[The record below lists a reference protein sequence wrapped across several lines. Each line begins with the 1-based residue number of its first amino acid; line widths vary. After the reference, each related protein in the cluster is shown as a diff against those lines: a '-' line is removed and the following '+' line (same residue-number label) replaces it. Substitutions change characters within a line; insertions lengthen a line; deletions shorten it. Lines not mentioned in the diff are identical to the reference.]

1 MGREQAGEDAVTED
15 HDKKYCTFCKEKV
28 LFPCD
33 KEKYISGHCVD
44 MHRGKPGL
52 THPSLREK
60 TKEEKER
67 EEIRERMRA
76 LQRVFGRSRWFDS
89 SKSDDD

>member
-1 MGREQAGEDAVTED
+1 MTED
-15 HDKKYCTFCKEKV
+15 PNKKYCTFCKEET

-33 KEKYISGHCVD
+33 TRKDKDVTWYCVD

-67 EEIRERMRA
+67 EEIRERIYG
-76 LQRVFGRSRWFDS
+76 LQQVFGRSRWFDS
-89 SKSDDD
+89 SKRDDD